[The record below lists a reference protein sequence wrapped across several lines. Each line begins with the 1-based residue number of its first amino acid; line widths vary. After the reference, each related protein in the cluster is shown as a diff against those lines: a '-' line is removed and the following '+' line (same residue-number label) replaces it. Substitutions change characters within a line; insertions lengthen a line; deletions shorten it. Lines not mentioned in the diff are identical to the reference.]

1 MKCHWIQVAADSTL
15 PLTRVPAAGYEL
27 WLSRVPAAGYKL
39 RLIPSYGLIDFQQQD
54 KSCSW
59 LRPTNDLSSDS
70 WIRVTADPILRL
82 TRVPAAGYDLRLIP
96 SCGLTRVLAARY
108 ELQLILSCGWLEF
121 YTLIY
126 QVNLR
131 TYSAKYIIFMVCF
144 LPTDFSYHWF
154 RLWLLLQESW
164 RSLKKLEE
172 AWRSFKTLAV
182 TDSSCSGWFELRR
195 LIREL
200 RPID

>member
-1 MKCHWIQVAADSTL
+1 MKCHWIQVAADSIL
-15 PLTRVPAAGYEL
+15 PLTRVPAAGYKL
-27 WLSRVPAAGYKL
+27 WLSQVPAAGYKL
-39 RLIPSYGLIDFQQQD
+39 RLIPSYGLIDFQRQD

-70 WIRVTADPILRL
+70 WIRVTANPILRL

-96 SCGLTRVLAARY
+96 
-108 ELQLILSCGWLEF
+108 SCGWLEF

-172 AWRSFKTLAV
+172 AWRSFKTLVV
-182 TDSSCSGWFELRR
+182 TDSSCSGWFELRW

>member
-1 MKCHWIQVAADSTL
+1 MQ
-15 PLTRVPAAGYEL
+15 LT
-27 WLSRVPAAGYKL
+27 
-39 RLIPSYGLIDFQQQD
+39 PSYG
-54 KSCSW
+54 W
-59 LRPTNDLSSDS
+59 LESRQLDTSYGWLCPTAGLSSGG
-70 WIRVTADPILRL
+70 WIRLTADTILRL

-144 LPTDFSYHWF
+144 LLTDFSYHWS
-154 RLWLLLQESW
+154 RLWLLLQEA
-164 RSLKKLEE
+164 RK
-172 AWRSFKTLAV
+172 SFKILAA
-182 TDSSCSGWFELRR
+182 TDLVAAADWSYDGWFETCDQSTTSRILT
-195 LIREL
+195 
-200 RPID
+200 PIPPDIFLSTQMLVVIVVDSS

>member
-1 MKCHWIQVAADSTL
+1 MR
-15 PLTRVPAAGYEL
+15 LTRVPAAGYEL
-27 WLSRVPAAGYKL
+27 RLTPSHSWLEFR
-39 RLIPSYGLIDFQQQD
+39 RLDT
-54 KSCSW
+54 SCGW
-59 LRPTNDLSSDS
+59 LRPTADLSSCG
-70 WIRVTADPILRL
+70 WIRVTADSILRL

-182 TDSSCSGWFELRR
+182 TDSSCSGWFELRW

>member
-1 MKCHWIQVAADSTL
+1 MQLTPSHEWLEFRQLDTSYSWPHPTADS
-15 PLTRVPAAGYEL
+15 
-27 WLSRVPAAGYKL
+27 
-39 RLIPSYGLIDFQQQD
+39 
-54 KSCSW
+54 
-59 LRPTNDLSSDS
+59 SSGG
-70 WIRVTADPILRL
+70 WIRLKADSILRL
-82 TRVPAAGYDLRLIP
+82 TRVP
-96 SCGLTRVLAARY
+96 AARY

-182 TDSSCSGWFELRR
+182 TDSSCSGWFELRW